1 MSLRSVLRKGATV
14 AMLTALCLAL
24 ANTAPV
30 WVPAAA
36 AQVTPI
42 DDEPGNEAPGLG
54 NIIGSPDAGPDPE
67 DLGDRGGWAQLGLA
81 GLLLGAVLFIGSRI
95 LAESRR
101 GRAAAAPGV
110 DPPSPDAL

>member
-1 MSLRSVLRKGATV
+1 MSLRSVLSKGVTLAL
-14 AMLTALCLAL
+14 MTALCSA
-24 ANTAPV
+24 AAITTPQ

-36 AQVTPI
+36 SQVTPI

-81 GLLLGAVLFIGSRI
+81 GLLLAAVLFIGSRI

-101 GRAAAAPGV
+101 GRATSAPGA

>member
-1 MSLRSVLRKGATV
+1 MSLRSSLKKGVSV
-14 AMLTALCLAL
+14 ALMTLLCLAV
-24 ANTAPV
+24 ASTTPQ

-67 DLGDRGGWAQLGLA
+67 DLGDRGGWAQLALA

-101 GRAAAAPGV
+101 GRAAAARGV